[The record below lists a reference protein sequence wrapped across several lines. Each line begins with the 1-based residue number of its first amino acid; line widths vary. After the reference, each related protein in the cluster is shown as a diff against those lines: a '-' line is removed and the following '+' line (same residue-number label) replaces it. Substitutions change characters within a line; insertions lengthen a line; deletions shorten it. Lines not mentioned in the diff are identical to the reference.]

1 MVVGSNPSGGGGG
14 VEVERRFG
22 GWGGWEGGSG
32 GFGGVRGGYGW
43 DKKKIFFL
51 KKNDLDGAACHFFEN
66 TYEKKNTVSDVK
78 HV

>member
-1 MVVGSNPSGGGGG
+1 MVVRSDPSGGGGG

-22 GWGGWEGGSG
+22 GWGGWEGSEEAM
-32 GFGGVRGGYGW
+32 
-43 DKKKIFFL
+43 DEIKKIFFFL

-66 TYEKKNTVSDVK
+66 TYEKKNTVSDIK

>member
-1 MVVGSNPSGGGGG
+1 MGSDPSGGGGG

-32 GFGGVRGGYGW
+32 GFGGSEEAM
-43 DKKKIFFL
+43 DEIKKKFFFL

-66 TYEKKNTVSDVK
+66 TYEKKSFRR
-78 HV
+78 